1 MADESSKSDSK
12 KGFNPKV
19 LIIGLPLFIIQ
30 LLAVYYVTANILL
43 TKIIEQQG
51 LVANSEADSI
61 DADLQEKKEPTG
73 THIFKIEDIIVNP
86 AGTGGQRIMLVSLG
100 IDVESEEAIKTLEG
114 KVVIVKDMIIETM
127 SSKTMAELGE
137 IGFKEILK
145 AELITRLNELIKD
158 VKVNNIYFDKYVI
171 N

>member
-43 TKIIEQQG
+43 TKVIEQQG

-61 DADLQEKKEPTG
+61 DADLQEKKESTG

-100 IDVESEEAIKTLEG
+100 IDVESEEALKILET

-127 SSKTMAELGE
+127 SSKTMGELGE
-137 IGFKEILK
+137 IGYKEIVK
-145 AELITRLNELIKD
+145 NELITRLNELIKD

>member
-100 IDVESEEAIKTLEG
+100 IDVESEEGIKTLEG